1 MFIASELLLFFF
13 EVNFE
18 DMEKIKLNDS
28 EIRRSVEDG
37 MSVQIKT
44 SPHQRQFQAKVYRVQ
59 VKSDHYNTYI
69 IISV

>member
-1 MFIASELLLFFF
+1 
-13 EVNFE
+13 
-18 DMEKIKLNDS
+18 MEKIKLNDS